1 MKWFVFVL
9 FMTNEPGA
17 PNAYLFTTP
26 NFNSQ
31 QECAMAVVS
40 PQMTPIFVT
49 KLVQEFGTP
58 PPPIRTISCIT
69 EETIKKIDNMSV
81 HSEGT
86 ST

>member
-9 FMTNEPGA
+9 FMTTEPGA

-26 NFNSQ
+26 NYNSQ
-31 QECAMAVVS
+31 QECAMAVVN
-40 PQMTPIFVT
+40 PQMTYIFVT
-49 KLVQEFGTP
+49 KLMQEFGAP
-58 PPPIRTISCIT
+58 PPPIITISCIT
-69 EETIKKIDNMSV
+69 EETIKKIDNMDI

>member
-9 FMTNEPGA
+9 FMTTEPGA

-26 NFNSQ
+26 SFNSQ
-31 QECAMAVVS
+31 QECARAVVN
-40 PQMTPIFVT
+40 PQTVPIFVT
-49 KLVQEFGTP
+49 KLMQEFGVP
-58 PPPIRTISCIT
+58 PQIKTISCIT
-69 EETIKKIDNMSV
+69 EETIKKIDNMSI

>member
-40 PQMTPIFVT
+40 PQMTPIWVT
-49 KLVQEFGTP
+49 KLVQEFGT

-69 EETIKKIDNMSV
+69 EETIKKIDNLSV
-81 HSEGT
+81 HAEGT